1 MIVRLQLIDLEDTG
15 LINFHGFC
23 QLFSVM
29 SRATLQDRLRLLYSL
44 HIDHK
49 RLKQQLRLTKSTV
62 QLPSLSI
69 TPQKS
74 ESLVPTTRDADNE
87 DDIDYHVIKPDGLT
101 MSPTVKREAQNTIN
115 KKEQQ
120 KKGLLESIF
129 EKSVQDPLALEQS
142 FHPPD
147 IIQVSEKLS
156 LITIQV
162 NE

>member
-1 MIVRLQLIDLEDTG
+1 
-15 LINFHGFC
+15 
-23 QLFSVM
+23 
-29 SRATLQDRLRLLYSL
+29 
-44 HIDHK
+44 
-49 RLKQQLRLTKSTV
+49 
-62 QLPSLSI
+62 
-69 TPQKS
+69 
-74 ESLVPTTRDADNE
+74 
-87 DDIDYHVIKPDGLT
+87 
-101 MSPTVKREAQNTIN
+101 MSPTVKREVQNTIN

-147 IIQVSEKLS
+147 IIQVSKKLS

>member
-1 MIVRLQLIDLEDTG
+1 MIVCLQLIDLEDTG

-29 SRATLQDRLRLLYSL
+29 SRSTLQDRLRLLYSL

-49 RLKQQLRLTKSTV
+49 RLKRQLRLTTSTA

-74 ESLVPTTRDADNE
+74 ESFAPTRNTDNE
-87 DDIDYHVIKPDGLT
+87 DDVDYHVIKPDGLT
-101 MSPTVKREAQNTIN
+101 MSPTGKREAQNTIN
-115 KKEQQ
+115 KKGQP

-147 IIQVSEKLS
+147 IIQVSKKAIL
-156 LITIQV
+156 LLLPT
-162 NE
+162 